1 LTEPKAKPKAV
12 VEQRYVKEAVVRGMH
27 VTDQS
32 IANVILDDA
41 IDYTVQEAQ
50 KAVDEW
56 KKGDFK

>member
-1 LTEPKAKPKAV
+1 MTEPKAKPKAV
-12 VEQRYVKEAVVRGMH
+12 VEKRYVKEAVVRGMH

-32 IANVILDDA
+32 IAKVILDDA
-41 IDYTVQEAQ
+41 KEYTVQEAQ

>member
-1 LTEPKAKPKAV
+1 MTEPKAKPKAV

>member
-1 LTEPKAKPKAV
+1 MTEPKAKPKAV
-12 VEQRYVKEAVVRGMH
+12 VENRYMKEAVVRGMH

-41 IDYTVQEAQ
+41 KDYTVQEAR